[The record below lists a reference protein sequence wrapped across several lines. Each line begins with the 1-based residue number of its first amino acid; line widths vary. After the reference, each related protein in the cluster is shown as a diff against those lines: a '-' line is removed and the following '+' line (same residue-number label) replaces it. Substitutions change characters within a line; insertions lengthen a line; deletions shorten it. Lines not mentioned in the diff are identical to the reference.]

1 MAISRWIEVFIF
13 LKVGLEFRAGGV
25 DVVAD
30 DIDGLHIVAA
40 QAVGGGSV
48 DVLQA
53 AAGGIRRT
61 RKQSR
66 QGQNK
71 AADGHADVGHGQGA
85 LSVKWINIINNKDN
99 Q

>member
-1 MAISRWIEVFIF
+1 VVWNS
-13 LKVGLEFRAGGV
+13 GLASQAGEGQH
-25 DVVAD
+25 AHQA
-30 DIDGLHIVAA
+30 GH
-40 QAVGGGSV
+40 AVGGGSV

-85 LSVKWINIINNKDN
+85 LSVKWIDIIYNKDN